1 MSDVCNKVSRFG
13 KGIGNES
20 RYRIL
25 EALFD
30 GPRTVN
36 EIVTL
41 TGQSQPAVSQH
52 LRTLKESDLVTD
64 ERCGQEVRYTL
75 NAKHMLTLLKQLIE
89 EINHTKN

>member
-1 MSDVCNKVSRFG
+1 MSDLCNEINKFG

-30 GPRTVN
+30 GSRTVS
-36 EIVTL
+36 ELVL
-41 TGQSQPAVSQH
+41 ATGQSQPAVSQH

-64 ERCGQEVRYTL
+64 ERCGQEVRYTI
-75 NAKHMLTLLKQLIE
+75 NAKYMLTLLKHLTE
-89 EINHTKN
+89 ELQNK